1 MEISKVIIQN
11 VNTNRFLILTDKA
24 VASGESAKVFAATDS
39 SFPTTDDFL
48 EAALWNKIHNDDN
61 SFYFQHAH
69 TGAYLW
75 LRTGPDGTD
84 YAEVY
89 NLKNDEDKSSYK
101 LQLGMGINDI
111 DSQIIRINSGPGY
124 TLGIIKNTGFVRAQW
139 LLDHDKSESCNFKF
153 QSWENH
159 AAL

>member
-1 MEISKVIIQN
+1 MAQ
-11 VNTNRFLILTDKA
+11 D
-24 VASGESAKVFAATDS
+24 
-39 SFPTTDDFL
+39 
-48 EAALWNKIHNDDN
+48 
-61 SFYFQHAH
+61 
-69 TGAYLW
+69 
-75 LRTGPDGTD
+75 RTGRDGTD

-139 LLDHDKSESCNFKF
+139 LLDHDKSEFCNFKF